1 MRQVNFTIIFVL
13 CLAMVLF
20 GLENTEP
27 VTINIIQG
35 VSVQAPLAVELLLSM
50 GIGAV
55 LAWVFSVWVGLQRM
69 FENQKEIQEIQ
80 VRETQIA
87 ELQQDVERYK
97 SELQEQRRLLP
108 AADVGDGE

>member
-35 VSVQAPLAVELLLSM
+35 ISVQAPLAVELLLSM

-69 FENQKEIQEIQ
+69 FENQKEIEEIQ
-80 VRETQIA
+80 IRETQIA

-108 AADVGDGE
+108 AANVDDGD